1 MANTYSPNSI
11 DLAICIVKADSYQPF
26 VSTLSSG
33 SITTFD
39 KENHTAGYVNT
50 GLIVVHVRA
59 AKGHNNDIKNQ
70 EDTMDTRKTFNEI
83 LKTDGKL
90 RLILSGMVVDGTLLL
105 AVVIALGVVL
115 AL

>member
-1 MANTYSPNSI
+1 
-11 DLAICIVKADSYQPF
+11 
-26 VSTLSSG
+26 
-33 SITTFD
+33 
-39 KENHTAGYVNT
+39 
-50 GLIVVHVRA
+50 
-59 AKGHNNDIKNQ
+59 
-70 EDTMDTRKTFNEI
+70 MDTRKTFNEI